1 MPTQELTFSDIATLA
16 KNGISDEKKS
26 ARSKPE
32 VTIEI
37 GLDSAPDCA
46 IRRKTAN
53 SSRLLVLMPT
63 QNLFCIMDE
72 KTKKMTPINTRNI
85 LNFATKKQVRTRH
98 HQSDV
103 NVLELPWWAGGDI
116 EMSMD
121 NREIFLKAIASP
133 RFADLLR
140 MRGINYN
147 TLNRELFSWSHQYIK
162 KYNVNDL
169 LDEQYSYISTHQGF
183 IDGMR
188 DVLCNENQGTNSC
201 IEPALVGIL
210 CNMCD
215 ALGADRAHDL
225 AVAVINGI
233 NDQRRYT
240 TYGRYTNPEESLR
253 QATKILAN
261 ILNLRE
267 DRHCVS
273 LSQNY
278 RGEWSGNLLE
288 TYYSD
293 THPNSQRVV
302 FDTAKFNDYTI
313 NEATRQGVINIVDWL
328 ETWSNDLMMQVALTG
343 HVSTKY
349 PKHLLSHHQL
359 LVFELN
365 QARDNIYDEQWKVIA
380 DSESWLDWSTKD
392 FIVTH
397 PHNASELADEAVQ
410 QNNCVRSYQDHILN
424 GTSHIAF
431 LRKADEPDNS
441 WVTVEISNSARG
453 VKPHIVQAKSYCN
466 NGLNAEQEKALAAY
480 CAAKNIRM
488 L

>member
-1 MPTQELTFSDIATLA
+1 MSTKELTFSDIAAVA
-16 KNGISDEKKS
+16 KNGISDNQKA
-26 ARSKPE
+26 ARTKPQA
-32 VTIEI
+32 TIEI

-46 IRRKTAN
+46 IRRKTAKT
-53 SSRLLVLMPT
+53 SRLLILMPT

-72 KTKKMTPINTRNI
+72 KTKQMTPLNMRN
-85 LNFATKKQVRTRH
+85 LLSFTVKKEIASGYSQH
-98 HQSDV
+98 EA
-103 NVLELPWWAGGDI
+103 NVLELPWWAGGDV

-121 NREIFLKAIASP
+121 SRDIFLKEIANP
-133 RFADLLR
+133 RFAELLR

-147 TLNRELFSWSHQYIK
+147 TLNNAFGGWSSSSLRGYS
-162 KYNVNDL
+162 VNDFL
-169 LDEQYSYISTHQGF
+169 ETQYNYISTHQGF
-183 IDGMR
+183 IDNMR
-188 DVLCNENQGTNSC
+188 TALCSEENGTSSC
-201 IEPALVGIL
+201 IDPNLVGIL

-215 ALGADRAHDL
+215 TLGADRAHNLTL
-225 AVAVINGI
+225 AIRDGLK
-233 NDQRRYT
+233 DQSRYT
-240 TYGRYTNPEESLR
+240 RYVRHNRIDESLQ
-253 QATKILAN
+253 QATKLITD

-267 DRHCVS
+267 DKRCVS
-273 LSQNY
+273 FSQRYNGDWA
-278 RGEWSGNLLE
+278 GELRDAYYGN
-288 TYYSD
+288 
-293 THPNSQRVV
+293 THPDSPRIV
-302 FDTAKFNDYTI
+302 FDTAKFNDYIT
-313 NEATRQGVINIVDWL
+313 NEATRQGVVNIVDWL
-328 ETWSNDLMMQVALTG
+328 ETWSDDLMMQVAITG
-343 HVSTKY
+343 HVSIKY

-359 LVFELN
+359 LVFEMN
-365 QARDNIYDEQWKVIA
+365 QARENVYSEQWKSIA

-410 QNNCVRSYQDHILN
+410 QNNCVRSYQDRILS

-466 NGLNAEQEKALAAY
+466 TGLNAEQEKALAAY